1 MSDETLE
8 RLKLKYQSVLNKIQQ
23 SGVQLLNLHVEQGKL
38 VIRGHAKTKPA
49 SDEVWNQ
56 IKLVDPNYASD
67 LMAEIGYDMGPPTPA
82 TPAKPVEPRTYTV
95 AKGDTLSAIANK
107 VYGKAS
113 EYRRIFEANRDQLS
127 DPDQI
132 RPGQVLKLPE

>member
-1 MSDETLE
+1 MSDEILE

-23 SGVQLLNLHVEQGKL
+23 SGVQLQNLHVEQGKL

-49 SDEVWNQ
+49 ADEVWNQ
-56 IKLVDPNYASD
+56 IKLVDPNYVAD

-82 TPAKPVEPRTYTV
+82 AKPAASRTHTV
-95 AKGDTLSAIANK
+95 AKGETLSAIAK
-107 VYGKAS
+107 SVYGKAS

-127 DPDQI
+127 DPDEI
-132 RPGQVLKLPE
+132 KPGQVLKIPD